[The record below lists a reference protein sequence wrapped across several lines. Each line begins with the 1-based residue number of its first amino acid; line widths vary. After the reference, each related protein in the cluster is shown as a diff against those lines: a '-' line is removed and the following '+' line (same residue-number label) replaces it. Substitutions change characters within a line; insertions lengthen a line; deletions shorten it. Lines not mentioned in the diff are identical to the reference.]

1 MSRKGKSKFRAKVKI
16 NKGTINKEQER
27 QLWLEE
33 GKRQGRDW
41 GFQTGLYLAL
51 IGYYNT
57 MPEDLMTDEE
67 FGQWSKRAEAE
78 CTRVFNNDVKG
89 DYNGVQ
95 AIPVSKVKETINDRV
110 EYTMLKLDELRE
122 RLRMN
127 DEAKV

>member
-1 MSRKGKSKFRAKVKI
+1 MSKKGKSKFRAKVKI

-33 GKRQGRDW
+33 GRRQGRDW

-57 MPEDLMTDEE
+57 MPEDLMTDED
-67 FGQWSKRAEAE
+67 FGQWSKRAELE
-78 CTRVFNNDVKG
+78 CQRVFNIDVRG
-89 DYNGVQ
+89 DYNGIQ
-95 AIPVSKVKETINDRV
+95 AMPVSKTKETVEDRT

-122 RLRMN
+122 HLRMN
-127 DEAKV
+127 